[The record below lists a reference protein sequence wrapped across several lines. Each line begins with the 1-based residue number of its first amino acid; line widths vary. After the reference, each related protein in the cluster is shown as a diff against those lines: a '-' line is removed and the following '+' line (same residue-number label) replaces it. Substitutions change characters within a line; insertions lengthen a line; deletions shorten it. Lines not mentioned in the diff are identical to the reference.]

1 MPALLG
7 NMPLSVLADAAGAEA
22 QGGSMWVMLIQL
34 LPIVLIFVV
43 MYFLLIRP
51 QKKKEKQAQEM
62 RNNLQVG
69 DEVITA
75 GGIIGRVVSVR
86 EDTVVVETGGDR
98 SKVRIKRWAI
108 QSVETIHDDTEE
120 MCIRDSRQ
128 GC

>member
-1 MPALLG
+1 
-7 NMPLSVLADAAGAEA
+7 MPLSVLADAAGAEA

-108 QSVETIHDDTEE
+108 QSVETIHDDTEA
-120 MCIRDSRQ
+120 
-128 GC
+128 

>member
-1 MPALLG
+1 
-7 NMPLSVLADAAGAEA
+7 
-22 QGGSMWVMLIQL
+22 MWVMLIQL

-108 QSVETIHDDTEE
+108 QSVETIHDDTEA
-120 MCIRDSRQ
+120 
-128 GC
+128 